1 MEEGAELTARL
12 YFQKARI
19 VILDEA
25 ASAMDNL
32 TEEYVMENLMEF
44 LKDRITIIVAHR
56 LNTVRNADNIY
67 VLRHGEIAAMYS

>member
-1 MEEGAELTARL
+1 
-12 YFQKARI
+12 
-19 VILDEA
+19 
-25 ASAMDNL
+25 MDNL